1 MKKRIFLVAALAGSA
16 LWFFRLASLPRPLAP
31 PPLPPPPVVAPPLPS
46 IPPAPVVALTF
57 DVCPRHAGPG
67 IDTTIVRILRD
78 SLVPATFFVSGDW
91 LLRHGAV
98 FPMLSS
104 LPGSEIANHTMTHPH
119 LPRLSP
125 DSVRW
130 ELAETQRLLA
140 RRIAHPAPYFRPP
153 FGETD
158 AMVDSVA
165 ASLGIRMIMFD
176 IASGDPDPAF
186 DADRLH
192 RAVVPHVR
200 GGSIVV
206 MHINGGGRHT
216 AEALPSIIRD
226 IRRRGFILG
235 TVTEALASPQTGGK

>member
-1 MKKRIFLVAALAGSA
+1 MRKRIVRLAVLAAAG
-16 LWFFRLASLPRPLAP
+16 LWFFRLASVPLPLTPT
-31 PPLPPPPVVAPPLPS
+31 PPPPAAPPV
-46 IPPAPVVALTF
+46 PPKPHVPVVALTF

-67 IDTTIVRILRD
+67 IDTAIVRILRD

-91 LLRHGAV
+91 LLKHAAA
-98 FPMLSS
+98 FPLLSS

-119 LPRLSP
+119 LPLLSP
-125 DSVRW
+125 DSIRW
-130 ELAETQRLLA
+130 ELAETQRLLSQHVP
-140 RRIAHPAPYFRPP
+140 HPAPYFRPP

-158 AMVDSVA
+158 PMVDSVA

-176 IASGDPDPAF
+176 IASGDPDPTF
-186 DADRLH
+186 DAARLH
-192 RAVVPHVR
+192 RSVVPRVR
-200 GGSIVV
+200 PGSIVV

-235 TVTEALASPQTGGK
+235 TVSDVLSDSSYVGK